1 MKRLFKNAKV
11 FDGCGQVIDSGW
23 MLVEGDKIAG
33 VGPRDQIPE
42 TEPDTEIIDLS
53 GQTLL
58 PGLIDGHVHICLES
72 SPDPPKDCRRAK

>member
-1 MKRLFKNAKV
+1 MKQLYKNAKV

-33 VGPRDQIPE
+33 VGPMDRISE
-42 TEPDTEIIDLS
+42 EKPDTEIIDLS

-58 PGLIDGHVHICLES
+58 PGLIDGQ
-72 SPDPPKDCRRAK
+72 